1 MGVLR
6 KFDST
11 FFLFEVKM
19 ASRVAPQTRL
29 LKKAGTQETEKAES
43 VAKGHCGQIV
53 MTRSK
58 LLKNLIIEGKGNVW
72 S

>member
-19 ASRVAPQTRL
+19 ASRVAPQTRVL
-29 LKKAGTQETEKAES
+29 EKARTQETEKAES
-43 VAKGHCGQIV
+43 VAKGLCGQIV

-58 LLKNLIIEGKGNVW
+58 LLKNLIAEGKGNVW